1 MECASCDAG
10 IDHCHG
16 TLVVHPE
23 GGFAECTD
31 QGCADGDRVRHGLI
45 VDCQGVGGGC
55 GCATAPRKS
64 LLRRAS

>member
-23 GGFAECTD
+23 GGFTECTAVA
-31 QGCADGDRVRHGLI
+31 CSDGDRVRHGLI
-45 VDCQGVGGGC
+45 VDCQALGGGC
-55 GCATAPRKS
+55 GCAAAPGKP
-64 LLRRAS
+64 LLRQAS

>member
-1 MECASCDAG
+1 MECASCAAR

-31 QGCADGDRVRHGLI
+31 PACVDADRVRHALI
-45 VDCQGVGGGC
+45 VDCPALGGC
-55 GCATAPRKS
+55 GCAAAAPEKS
-64 LLRRAS
+64 LLRHAS

>member
-23 GGFAECTD
+23 GGFAECSDPSCGDT
-31 QGCADGDRVRHGLI
+31 DRVRHGLI
-45 VDCQGVGGGC
+45 VDCHTVGSGC
-55 GCATAPRKS
+55 GCASEPGKP
-64 LLRRAS
+64 LLRQVS

>member
-16 TLVVHPE
+16 TLVVHPD

-31 QGCADGDRVRHGLI
+31 PGCVDGDRLRHALI
-45 VDCQGVGGGC
+45 VDCQALGGGC
-55 GCATAPRKS
+55 ACAATSGKP
-64 LLRRAS
+64 LLRQVS

>member
-1 MECASCDAG
+1 MECASCHAR

-31 QGCADGDRVRHGLI
+31 PACQDGDRVRHALI
-45 VDCQGVGGGC
+45 VDCQGIGSGC
-55 GCATAPRKS
+55 GCAAALRKS
-64 LLRRAS
+64 LLHQAS

>member
-23 GGFAECTD
+23 GGFTECTD
-31 QGCADGDRVRHGLI
+31 AACVDADRVRHGLI
-45 VDCQGVGGGC
+45 VDCQALGAGC
-55 GCATAPRKS
+55 GCAAAPGKTLVRQ
-64 LLRRAS
+64 AS

>member
-23 GGFAECTD
+23 GGFTECTD
-31 QGCADGDRVRHGLI
+31 AACSDGDRVRHGVI
-45 VDCQGVGGGC
+45 VDCQALGSGC
-55 GCATAPRKS
+55 ECAATPGKP
-64 LLRRAS
+64 LLRKAS

>member
-1 MECASCDAG
+1 MECASCDAA

-31 QGCADGDRVRHGLI
+31 PGCVDGDRLRHGLI
-45 VDCQGVGGGC
+45 VDCQTLGGGC
-55 GCATAPRKS
+55 ACATAPGKP
-64 LLRRAS
+64 LLRQVS